1 MGGHLRL
8 KLRAIYYV
16 DTSISNLRLWEKVCI
31 TIFVCLNGAQ
41 VECFKQKNSR
51 NSRDTVPLSGFMLE
65 YNYFLSFH
73 FSIGVRLISPH
84 KLLGRVKLLSF
95 SSLFSQT

>member
-51 NSRDTVPLSGFMLE
+51 NSRDTVPLSESQKEFVFFDQVKKE
-65 YNYFLSFH
+65 FAH
-73 FSIGVRLISPH
+73 FGGS
-84 KLLGRVKLLSF
+84 K
-95 SSLFSQT
+95 